1 MPMRGVAI
9 GVVMAMAGCTGMQS
23 VEPAQFIPQ
32 HKPTVVSVWTAPD
45 RVTVVADP
53 NLDGDTLRGVVLE
66 APWAVPLKEVVRVE
80 AEAPSLAKTGL
91 LVATTISA
99 VGALYLITGGRGAAK
114 PPCDPEI
121 GCNSVKTAP

>member
-1 MPMRGVAI
+1 MPMRGIATGIVLVTA
-9 GVVMAMAGCTGMQS
+9 ACTGMRS

-53 NLDGDTLRGVVLE
+53 NVDGDTLRGVVLE
-66 APWAVPLKEVVRVE
+66 APWSVPLKSVIKVE
-80 AEAPSLAKTGL
+80 AEGPSAAKTGL
-91 LVATTISA
+91 LVATTVSV
-99 VGALYLITGGRGAAK
+99 VGVLYLVAGGRGAAK
-114 PPCDPEI
+114 APCDPEI